1 MLLPMTKDKGQNH
14 GPTTATGYVVNAIR
28 KGILAGDYPAGSKL
42 DQQLLA
48 EELGVSLIPIREGL
62 RQLEAEG
69 LIRLV
74 PRRGAFVAEL
84 SIAELKEI
92 YLIREVLEG
101 LAAELAVLNLG
112 PSTFHQ
118 LESLLGQMEEATAE
132 QDFGR
137 LLELN
142 RAFHFTIY
150 EAAGRPILLQMIV
163 SLWDRS
169 ALYRHVYTYLPER
182 APQALAE
189 HKEIYQASRQGD
201 AQWAHQAV
209 RKNVRQTVEG
219 ILAKLNRKGLLQEES
234 G

>member
-1 MLLPMTKDKGQNH
+1 MTKSREQNSS
-14 GPTTATGYVVNAIR
+14 PITVTAYVVDTLR
-28 KGILAGDYPAGSKL
+28 KGILAGDYQIGEKL
-42 DQQLLA
+42 DQKLLA
-48 EELGVSLIPIREGL
+48 EKLGVSIIPVREGL

-101 LAAELAVLNLG
+101 LAAELAVPNLD

-118 LESLLGQMEEATAE
+118 LESLLEQMEEATAQ
-132 QDFGR
+132 QDFSH

-150 EAAGRPILLQMIV
+150 ESSRCPLLLQIIA

-169 ALYRHVYTYLPER
+169 SLCRRVYLYLPGR
-182 APQALAE
+182 ASQALAE
-189 HKEIYQASRQGD
+189 HKEIYQASKQGD

-209 RKNVRQTVEG
+209 RKNVHQTIEG
-219 ILAKLNRKGLLQEES
+219 ILARMNQEKMLKQEN

>member
-1 MLLPMTKDKGQNH
+1 MTKGRGQNSGPMTVTD
-14 GPTTATGYVVNAIR
+14 YVVDAIR
-28 KGILAGDYPAGSKL
+28 KGILTGDYSLGEKL
-42 DQQLLA
+42 DQKLLA
-48 EELGVSLIPIREGL
+48 EKLGVSVIPVREGL

-84 SIAELKEI
+84 SITELKEI

-101 LAAELAVLNLG
+101 LAAELAVPNLD
-112 PSTFHQ
+112 SSAFNQ
-118 LESLLGQMEEATAE
+118 LESLLGQMEEATAQ
-132 QDFGR
+132 QDFSR

-150 EAAGRPILLQMIV
+150 ESSRCPLLLQIIA

-169 ALYRHVYTYLPER
+169 SLCRRVYLYLPGR
-182 APQALAE
+182 AYQALAE
-189 HKEIYQASRQGD
+189 HKEIYQASKQGD

-209 RKNVRQTVEG
+209 RKNVRQTIEG
-219 ILAKLNRKGLLQEES
+219 ILARINQEKMLKQEN

>member
-1 MLLPMTKDKGQNH
+1 MTKGRGQNSGPMTVTD
-14 GPTTATGYVVNAIR
+14 YVVDAIR
-28 KGILAGDYPAGSKL
+28 KGILTGDYSLGEKL
-42 DQQLLA
+42 DQKLLA
-48 EELGVSLIPIREGL
+48 EKLGVSIIPVREGL

-84 SIAELKEI
+84 SITELKEI

-101 LAAELAVLNLG
+101 LAAELAVPNLD
-112 PSTFHQ
+112 SSAFNQ
-118 LESLLGQMEEATAE
+118 LESLLGQMEEATAQ
-132 QDFGR
+132 QDFSR

-150 EAAGRPILLQMIV
+150 ESSRCPLLLQIIA

-169 ALYRHVYTYLPER
+169 SLCRRVYLYLPGR
-182 APQALAE
+182 ASQSLAE
-189 HKEIYQASRQGD
+189 HKEIYQASKQRD

-209 RKNVRQTVEG
+209 RKNVRQTIEG
-219 ILAKLNRKGLLQEES
+219 ILARLNQEKPS
-234 G
+234 HQ

>member
-1 MLLPMTKDKGQNH
+1 MTKGRGQNSGPMTV
-14 GPTTATGYVVNAIR
+14 TAYVVDTLR
-28 KGILAGDYPAGSKL
+28 KGILAGDYPLGEKL
-42 DQQLLA
+42 DQKLLA
-48 EELGVSLIPIREGL
+48 EKLGVSIIPVREGL

-101 LAAELAVLNLG
+101 LAAELAVPNLD
-112 PSTFHQ
+112 PSAFHQ

-132 QDFGR
+132 QDYSR

-142 RAFHFTIY
+142 RTFHFTIY
-150 EAAGRPILLQMIV
+150 EAARCPILLQIIA

-169 ALYRHVYTYLPER
+169 SLCRRVYLYLPGR
-182 APQALAE
+182 ASQALAE
-189 HKEIYQASRQGD
+189 HKEIYQASKQGD
-201 AQWAHQAV
+201 SQWAHQAV
-209 RKNVRQTVEG
+209 RKNVHQTIEG
-219 ILAKLNRKGLLQEES
+219 ILVRINQEKMLKQEN

>member
-1 MLLPMTKDKGQNH
+1 MTKGRGQNSGPMTVTD
-14 GPTTATGYVVNAIR
+14 YVVDAIR
-28 KGILAGDYPAGSKL
+28 KGILTGDYSLGEKL
-42 DQQLLA
+42 DQKLLA
-48 EELGVSLIPIREGL
+48 EKLGVSIIPVREGL

-74 PRRGAFVAEL
+74 PRRGAFVVEL
-84 SIAELKEI
+84 SITELKEI

-101 LAAELAVLNLG
+101 LAAELAVPNLD
-112 PSTFHQ
+112 SSAFNQ
-118 LESLLGQMEEATAE
+118 LESLLGQMEEATAQ
-132 QDFGR
+132 QDFSR

-150 EAAGRPILLQMIV
+150 ESSRCPLLLQIIA

-169 ALYRHVYTYLPER
+169 SLCRRVYLYLPGR
-182 APQALAE
+182 AYQALAE
-189 HKEIYQASRQGD
+189 HKEIYQASKQGD

-209 RKNVRQTVEG
+209 RKNVRQTIEG
-219 ILAKLNRKGLLQEES
+219 ILARINQEKMLKQEN

>member
-1 MLLPMTKDKGQNH
+1 MTKSREQNS
-14 GPTTATGYVVNAIR
+14 GPITVTAYVVDTLR
-28 KGILAGDYPAGSKL
+28 KGILAGDYQIGEKL
-42 DQQLLA
+42 DQKLLA
-48 EELGVSLIPIREGL
+48 EKLGVSIIPVREGL

-101 LAAELAVLNLG
+101 LAAELAVPNLD

-118 LESLLGQMEEATAE
+118 LESLLEQMEEATAQ
-132 QDFGR
+132 QDFSR

-150 EAAGRPILLQMIV
+150 ESSRCPLLLQIIA

-169 ALYRHVYTYLPER
+169 SLCRRVYLYLPGR
-182 APQALAE
+182 ASQALAE
-189 HKEIYQASRQGD
+189 HKEIYQASKQGD

-209 RKNVRQTVEG
+209 RKNVRQTIEG
-219 ILAKLNRKGLLQEES
+219 ILARINQEKMLKQEN

>member
-1 MLLPMTKDKGQNH
+1 MTKGRGQNSGPMTVTD
-14 GPTTATGYVVNAIR
+14 YVVDAIR
-28 KGILAGDYPAGSKL
+28 KGILTGDYSLGEKL
-42 DQQLLA
+42 DQKLLA
-48 EELGVSLIPIREGL
+48 EKLGVSVIPVREGL

-84 SIAELKEI
+84 SITELKEI

-101 LAAELAVLNLG
+101 LAAELAVPNLD

-118 LESLLGQMEEATAE
+118 LESLLEQMEEATAQ
-132 QDFGR
+132 QDFSR

-150 EAAGRPILLQMIV
+150 ESSRCPLLLQIIA

-169 ALYRHVYTYLPER
+169 SLCRRVYLYLPGR
-182 APQALAE
+182 ASQALAE
-189 HKEIYQASRQGD
+189 HKEIYQASKQGD

-209 RKNVRQTVEG
+209 RKNVRQTIEG
-219 ILAKLNRKGLLQEES
+219 ILARINQEKMLKQEN

>member
-1 MLLPMTKDKGQNH
+1 MTKGRGQNSGPMTV
-14 GPTTATGYVVNAIR
+14 TAYVVDTLR
-28 KGILAGDYPAGSKL
+28 KGILAGDYPLGEKL
-42 DQQLLA
+42 DQKLLA
-48 EELGVSLIPIREGL
+48 EKLGVSIIPVREGL

-101 LAAELAVLNLG
+101 LAAELAVPNLD
-112 PSTFHQ
+112 PSAFHQ

-132 QDFGR
+132 QDYSR

-142 RAFHFTIY
+142 RTFHFTIY
-150 EAAGRPILLQMIV
+150 EAARCPILLQIIA

-169 ALYRHVYTYLPER
+169 SLCRRVYLYLPGR
-182 APQALAE
+182 ASQALAE
-189 HKEIYQASRQGD
+189 HKEIYQASKQGD

-209 RKNVRQTVEG
+209 RKNVHQTIEG
-219 ILAKLNRKGLLQEES
+219 ILVRINQEKMLKQEN

>member
-1 MLLPMTKDKGQNH
+1 MTKSREQNS
-14 GPTTATGYVVNAIR
+14 GPITVTAYVVDTLR
-28 KGILAGDYPAGSKL
+28 KGILAGDYQIGEKL
-42 DQQLLA
+42 DQKLLA
-48 EELGVSLIPIREGL
+48 EKLGVSIIPVREGL

-101 LAAELAVLNLG
+101 LAAELAVPNLD
-112 PSTFHQ
+112 SSAFNQ

-132 QDFGR
+132 QDYSR

-142 RAFHFTIY
+142 RTFHFTIY
-150 EAAGRPILLQMIV
+150 EAARRPILLQIIA

-169 ALYRHVYTYLPER
+169 SLCRRVYLYLPGR
-182 APQALAE
+182 ASQALAE
-189 HKEIYQASRQGD
+189 HKEIYQASKQRD

-209 RKNVRQTVEG
+209 RKNVRQTIEG
-219 ILAKLNRKGLLQEES
+219 ILARLNQEKPS
-234 G
+234 HQ

>member
-1 MLLPMTKDKGQNH
+1 MTKGRGQNSGPMTVTD
-14 GPTTATGYVVNAIR
+14 YVVDAIR
-28 KGILAGDYPAGSKL
+28 KGILTGDYSLGEKL
-42 DQQLLA
+42 DQKLLA
-48 EELGVSLIPIREGL
+48 EKLGVSVIPVREGL

-84 SIAELKEI
+84 SITELKEI

-101 LAAELAVLNLG
+101 LAAELAVPNLDT
-112 PSTFHQ
+112 STFHQ
-118 LESLLGQMEEATAE
+118 LESLLEQMEEATAQ
-132 QDFGR
+132 QDFSR

-150 EAAGRPILLQMIV
+150 ESSRCPLLLQIIA

-169 ALYRHVYTYLPER
+169 SLCRRVYLYLPGR
-182 APQALAE
+182 ASQALAE
-189 HKEIYQASRQGD
+189 HKEIYQASKQGD

-209 RKNVRQTVEG
+209 RKNVHQTIEG
-219 ILAKLNRKGLLQEES
+219 ILARINQEKMLKQEN

>member
-1 MLLPMTKDKGQNH
+1 MTKGRGQNSGPMTVTD
-14 GPTTATGYVVNAIR
+14 YVVDAIR
-28 KGILAGDYPAGSKL
+28 KGILTGDYSLGEKL
-42 DQQLLA
+42 DQKLLA
-48 EELGVSLIPIREGL
+48 EKLGVSVIPVREGL

-84 SIAELKEI
+84 SITELKEI

-101 LAAELAVLNLG
+101 LAAELAVPNLD
-112 PSTFHQ
+112 SSAFNQ
-118 LESLLGQMEEATAE
+118 LESLLGQMEEATAQ
-132 QDFGR
+132 QDFSR

-150 EAAGRPILLQMIV
+150 ESSRCPLLLQIIA

-169 ALYRHVYTYLPER
+169 SLCRRVYLYLPGR
-182 APQALAE
+182 ASQALAE
-189 HKEIYQASRQGD
+189 HKEIYQASKQRD

-209 RKNVRQTVEG
+209 RKNVRQTIEG
-219 ILAKLNRKGLLQEES
+219 ILARLNQEKPS
-234 G
+234 HQ

>member
-1 MLLPMTKDKGQNH
+1 MTKGRGQNSGPMTVTD
-14 GPTTATGYVVNAIR
+14 YVVDAIR
-28 KGILAGDYPAGSKL
+28 KGILTGDYSLGEKL
-42 DQQLLA
+42 DQKLLA
-48 EELGVSLIPIREGL
+48 EKLGVSVIPVREGL

-84 SIAELKEI
+84 SITELKEI

-101 LAAELAVLNLG
+101 LAAELAVPNLD
-112 PSTFHQ
+112 SSAFNQ

-132 QDFGR
+132 QDYSR

-142 RAFHFTIY
+142 RTFHFTIY
-150 EAAGRPILLQMIV
+150 EAARRPILLQIIA

-169 ALYRHVYTYLPER
+169 SLCRRVYLYLPGR
-182 APQALAE
+182 ASQALAE
-189 HKEIYQASRQGD
+189 HKEIYQASKQRD

-209 RKNVRQTVEG
+209 RKNVRQTIEG
-219 ILAKLNRKGLLQEES
+219 ILARLNQEKPS
-234 G
+234 HQ

>member
-1 MLLPMTKDKGQNH
+1 MTKGRGQNSGPMTV
-14 GPTTATGYVVNAIR
+14 TAYVVDTLR
-28 KGILAGDYPAGSKL
+28 KGILAGDYPLGEKL
-42 DQQLLA
+42 DQKLLA
-48 EELGVSLIPIREGL
+48 EKLGVSISPVREGL

-101 LAAELAVLNLG
+101 LAAELAVPNLD
-112 PSTFHQ
+112 PSAFHQ

-132 QDFGR
+132 QDYSR

-142 RAFHFTIY
+142 RTFHFTIY
-150 EAAGRPILLQMIV
+150 EAARCPILLQIIA

-169 ALYRHVYTYLPER
+169 SLCRRVYLYLPGR
-182 APQALAE
+182 ASQALAE
-189 HKEIYQASRQGD
+189 HKEIYQASKQGD
-201 AQWAHQAV
+201 SQWAHQAV
-209 RKNVRQTVEG
+209 RKNVHQTIEG
-219 ILAKLNRKGLLQEES
+219 ILVRINQEKMLKQEN